1 MPPEVLLSSEVS
13 VTVMTSPGLKSVV
26 GLNTTEVVPPPEK
39 VPDIIPVFFP
49 VITILVAFKVEVLIG
64 VSKVNVISES
74 KDTVFDAVAGVEE
87 AKFKGV
93 AVLYQAMVLSFL
105 EAEIISMSPSPSISA
120 AKTDEGPLTD
130 VSISAAIKTGEFVAA
145 FLVVKLMV

>member
-1 MPPEVLLSSEVS
+1 MFSRAEVS
-13 VTVMTSPGLKSVV
+13 VTVITSPGLKLVV

-74 KDTVFDAVAGVEE
+74 KDTVFDAVAGVE
-87 AKFKGV
+87 
-93 AVLYQAMVLSFL
+93 
-105 EAEIISMSPSPSISA
+105 
-120 AKTDEGPLTD
+120 D
-130 VSISAAIKTGEFVAA
+130 VK
-145 FLVVKLMV
+145 VKV

>member
-1 MPPEVLLSSEVS
+1 MFSSAEVS

-26 GLNTTEVVPPPEK
+26 GLNTTEAVPPPEK

-87 AKFKGV
+87 DKVKAK
-93 AVLYQAMVLSFL
+93 AVSYQAMVLSTA
-105 EAEIISMSPSPSISA
+105 EAERISMSPSPSISA
-120 AKTDEGPLTD
+120 AKTDRAESAD
-130 VSISAAIKTGEFVAA
+130 VSISAAVKVGETVEA
-145 FLVVKLMV
+145 FLVVKLKV

>member
-1 MPPEVLLSSEVS
+1 MFSSAEVS
-13 VTVMTSPGLKSVV
+13 VTVMTSPGLKLVV

-74 KDTVFDAVAGVEE
+74 KDTVFDAVAGVE
-87 AKFKGV
+87 
-93 AVLYQAMVLSFL
+93 
-105 EAEIISMSPSPSISA
+105 
-120 AKTDEGPLTD
+120 D
-130 VSISAAIKTGEFVAA
+130 VK
-145 FLVVKLMV
+145 VKV